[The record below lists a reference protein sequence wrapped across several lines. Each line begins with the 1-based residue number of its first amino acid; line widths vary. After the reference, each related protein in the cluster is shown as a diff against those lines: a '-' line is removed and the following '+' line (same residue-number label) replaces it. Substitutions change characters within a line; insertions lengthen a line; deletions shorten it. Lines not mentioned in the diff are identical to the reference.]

1 MLKSEASH
9 PNPLRLA
16 AYRLRKSAVARCSSL
31 TCSLP
36 PPLTV
41 HHVVALSFLFLI
53 IISWI
58 TLNETYAIKLI
69 FEQECLDTTT
79 ADYLSASSS
88 NLKARD
94 DSVPSTTS
102 RSWAECTSAAI
113 ERIRLST
120 LGESDAS
127 RLNLDVPRSQGGSC
141 RHTLRLG
148 HSSIFGERDG
158 GWNVCGDDFTR
169 TKRLER
175 KTRRQ
180 RCIIYSFGINDDPSF
195 DHDVVTRWPECE
207 VFAFDPSIGR
217 RTGDTFLG
225 DGIHFYNI
233 GLGGY
238 NTGESNTRTDERGWQ
253 IMTLGSIMD
262 MLGHDRVDVVKMDIE
277 GSEWDTWREW
287 RNNAG
292 DGGNVFVVE
301 RIGQLLA
308 EIHFSINT
316 TVHREQ
322 VEQLD
327 WFRREVGWIPFTRS
341 QNFRWSR
348 VVSIDVSGIGLDG
361 DIVRSTRCIEV
372 GWRRIQQ

>member
-1 MLKSEASH
+1 
-9 PNPLRLA
+9 
-16 AYRLRKSAVARCSSL
+16 
-31 TCSLP
+31 
-36 PPLTV
+36 
-41 HHVVALSFLFLI
+41 
-53 IISWI
+53 
-58 TLNETYAIKLI
+58 
-69 FEQECLDTTT
+69 
-79 ADYLSASSS
+79 
-88 NLKARD
+88 
-94 DSVPSTTS
+94 
-102 RSWAECTSAAI
+102 
-113 ERIRLST
+113 
-120 LGESDAS
+120 
-127 RLNLDVPRSQGGSC
+127 
-141 RHTLRLG
+141 
-148 HSSIFGERDG
+148 
-158 GWNVCGDDFTR
+158 VCGDDFTR

-175 KTRRQ
+175 KTREEK
-180 RCIIYSFGINDDPSF
+180 CIVYSFGINDDPSF

-238 NTGESNTRTDERGWQ
+238 NTGVSETDERGWQ
-253 IMTLGSIMD
+253 IMTLGSIME
-262 MLGHDRVDVVKMDIE
+262 MLGHDRVDVLKMDIE

-292 DGGNVFVVE
+292 DGGNVGE

-308 EIHFSINT
+308 EIHFSMNA

-348 VVSIDVSGIGLDG
+348 VISIDASGIGVDG
-361 DIVRSTRCIEV
+361 GDVVRSTRCIEV
-372 GWRRIQQ
+372 GWRRRHVPVQQ